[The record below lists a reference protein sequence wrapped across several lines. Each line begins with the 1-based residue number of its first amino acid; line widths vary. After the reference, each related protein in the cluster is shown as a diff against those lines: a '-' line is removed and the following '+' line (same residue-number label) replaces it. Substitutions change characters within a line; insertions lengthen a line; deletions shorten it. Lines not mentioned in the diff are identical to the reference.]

1 MKTKKIAVLALAIA
15 LAMILS
21 FVESQIPAFVAIPG
35 VKIGLANIAVV
46 FVLYKLGWKEAV
58 LISLVRVVMVSMLFG
73 TLVSLFYSVA
83 GAVLSLTGMVLL
95 KKTGLFSTVA
105 VSVTGGVLHNVG
117 QILMACLLLETN
129 VIVYYLPLL
138 ILSGVIAG
146 VVIGVVAAIMVNRVQ
161 VEC

>member
-35 VKIGLANIAVV
+35 VKVGLANIAVV

-58 LISLVRVVMVSMLFG
+58 LISLVRVFMVSVLFG
-73 TLVSLFYSVA
+73 TAVSLFYSVA
-83 GAVLSLTGMVLL
+83 GAVLSLSGMVLL

-129 VIVYYLPLL
+129 VIVYYLPFLL
-138 ILSGVIAG
+138 LSGVIAG
-146 VVIGVVAAIMVNRVQ
+146 VVIGIVSAIMVKRVQ
-161 VEC
+161 VNC

>member
-58 LISLVRVVMVSMLFG
+58 LISLVRVFMVSVLFG
-73 TLVSLFYSVA
+73 TAVSLFYSVA

-95 KKTGLFSTVA
+95 RKTGLFSTVA
-105 VSVTGGVLHNVG
+105 VSVTGGLLHNVG

-129 VIVYYLPLL
+129 VIVYYLPFL

-146 VVIGVVAAIMVNRVQ
+146 VVIGVVSAIMVNRVQ